1 MPILGHLLAIPSTS
15 QEYFFY
21 EQGKIYGVL
30 FSMLAVVNQDNS
42 RKFNRRRYAHARA
55 RKILYHNQ

>member
-30 FSMLAVVNQDNS
+30 FSMLAVVNRDNS
-42 RKFNRRRYAHARA
+42 GNF
-55 RKILYHNQ
+55 